1 MSLPQSHTNTK
12 ARTFSGSQRTFGAS
26 CRGLGVSWSRRGVQS
41 LVRQREIFKP
51 TPPPHVSIR
60 FDLESGIRCIGCDVS
75 DPFRCFYTLAA
86 AERQR
91 RSAVAV
97 NGEHAQAAPICS
109 ADSATICSPR
119 SGIPAP
125 PRKNSLT
132 LLQEVKSVVKDSRS
146 LPFVTK
152 HPGTWK
158 KTRGRGF
165 VKLLLLRPRQSNDG
179 LSKFGFLD
187 LPSRRLVERAGSCII
202 FHQHLVAFT
211 GSALLWLFTS

>member
-1 MSLPQSHTNTK
+1 M
-12 ARTFSGSQRTFGAS
+12 
-26 CRGLGVSWSRRGVQS
+26 
-41 LVRQREIFKP
+41 
-51 TPPPHVSIR
+51 
-60 FDLESGIRCIGCDVS
+60 
-75 DPFRCFYTLAA
+75 
-86 AERQR
+86 
-91 RSAVAV
+91 
-97 NGEHAQAAPICS
+97 NGEHAQASPICS
-109 ADSATICSPR
+109 PDSATICSH

-132 LLQEVKSVVKDSRS
+132 LLQEVMSVVKDSRS

-158 KTRGRGF
+158 KTSGGF

-187 LPSRRLVERAGSCII
+187 LPLRCLVERAGSCII
-202 FHQHLVAFT
+202 LHQHLVAFT